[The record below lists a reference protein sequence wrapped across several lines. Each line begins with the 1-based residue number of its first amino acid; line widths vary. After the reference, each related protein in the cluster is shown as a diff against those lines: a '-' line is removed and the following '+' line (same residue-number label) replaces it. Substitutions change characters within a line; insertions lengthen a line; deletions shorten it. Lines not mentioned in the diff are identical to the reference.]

1 MTATLDTPPSTS
13 APGGRAASRA
23 RRSGPHVPGQQR
35 AVVVLLAPFAL
46 LCLAVFV
53 VPAVYAIYLSFF
65 STSHSGLGFGN
76 ARTVFVGFR
85 NFAVVLTDPSFLRS
99 IGVTLA
105 YIVLFIPLI
114 VAGSLVLA
122 LLLDSGLA
130 RGRRFAQTVLFLP
143 HAIPG
148 IIAAIIW
155 LYLYTPGISPVLAG
169 LSGLNIEVELLGTTM
184 LIPSLVNIALWG
196 GLGYNTVI
204 FYAAL
209 QAVPREVIE
218 AAAVDGA
225 GPVRTAL
232 RVKVPMVRA
241 SVVTVAM
248 FTLVGSLQLFTEP
261 MLLAQ
266 ATPLI
271 NSRFTPNMY
280 IFDAAFNRSNYG
292 LASAASVLLL
302 VLCCLLSYAVARFSS
317 RGAKA

>member
-1 MTATLDTPPSTS
+1 MTATLETPPV
-13 APGGRAASRA
+13 APATAAGANGGRRPG
-23 RRSGPHVPGQQR
+23 RVPGQRR
-35 AVVVLLAPFAL
+35 AVAVLLAPFAA

-65 STSHSGLGFGN
+65 STSLSGLGFGT

-85 NFAVVLTDPSFLRS
+85 NFAVVLTDPSFQRS
-99 IGVTLA
+99 IGVTLV
-105 YIVLFIPLI
+105 YVVVFIPLL
-114 VAGSLVLA
+114 VTGSLLLA

-130 RGRRFAQTVLFLP
+130 KGRRFAQTVLFLP

-155 LYLYTPGISPVLAG
+155 LYLYTPGISPVLAALDG
-169 LSGLNIEVELLGTTM
+169 LDVRIDLLGETM

-209 QAVPREVIE
+209 QAVPRDVME

-225 GPVRTAL
+225 GAVRTAL
-232 RVKVPMVRA
+232 RVKVPLVRA

-266 ATPLI
+266 ATPLVG
-271 NSRFTPNMY
+271 SRFTPNMY

-302 VLCCLLSYAVARFSS
+302 VLCCLLSYAVARSSS

>member
-1 MTATLDTPPSTS
+1 MTATLETPP
-13 APGGRAASRA
+13 AARAAARGTHRPRRA
-23 RRSGPHVPGQQR
+23 GRVPGQR
-35 AVVVLLAPFAL
+35 GAVAALLAPFGL

-53 VPAVYAIYLSFF
+53 VPAVYAVYLSFF

-85 NFAVVLTDPSFLRS
+85 NFVVVLTDPSFLRS

-105 YIVLFIPLI
+105 YIVVFIPLL
-114 VAGSLVLA
+114 VVGSLLMA

-155 LYLYTPGISPVLAG
+155 LYLYTPGISPVLTTLAG
-169 LSGLNIEVELLGTTM
+169 LDIRIDLLGQTL

-209 QAVPREVIE
+209 QAVPREVME

-225 GPVRTAL
+225 GAVRTAL

-266 ATPLI
+266 ATPLVG
-271 NSRFTPNMY
+271 SRFTPNMY